1 MPLQIEW
8 VMNIDNSESD
18 AVVISYPSYLLIVNR
33 KADRSDYH
41 YDPVLFLVAEMDGV
55 RIITPTSHEM
65 IQRLPKCVE
74 NIFAVNSQEPASY
87 LFEAQKKFEEK
98 SYKSDEYLS
107 MCRDK
112 MSLAVDECI
121 EAASYEFC
129 PETQKSL
136 LRVSLKRSQDKIYI

>member
-1 MPLQIEW
+1 
-8 VMNIDNSESD
+8 
-18 AVVISYPSYLLIVNR
+18 
-33 KADRSDYH
+33 
-41 YDPVLFLVAEMDGV
+41 
-55 RIITPTSHEM
+55 
-65 IQRLPKCVE
+65 VE

-107 MCRDK
+107 MCR
-112 MSLAVDECI
+112 SNIELAVNECI

-136 LRVSLKRSQDKIYI
+136 MRVSLR